1 MPYDLAKAV
10 GFSLPDREVAWNKRD
25 LLTYAVGVGAKS
37 DDFSYIYELD
47 PKFSALPTYPVV
59 LALKGAEQDVNL
71 FASRAKGSVHAPGI
85 PPMDP
90 NKMLHGSQSIEVL
103 KKLPLV
109 SGPGWKWTSR
119 YTGISENKSGIVIT
133 MENMLVD
140 PNGVPYARLYS
151 STFNLGAK
159 ANGTS
164 FTKVIASAPVAKAAP
179 KNRKPDWI
187 ITDQTSPEQA
197 ILFRLSG
204 DYNPLHVGETHPSP
218 YSPVL
223 TYRGVDP
230 SIGHAAGFGGVI
242 LHGLSTY
249 GFAAG
254 GLIKAIANND
264 PDALTLFGVRFTSPV
279 KPGDALETH
288 AWEIGPGPHGT
299 TEISF
304 ITKNVTTGK
313 ISLGS
318 GIAYIK
324 KSEKSK
330 L

>member
-1 MPYDLAKAV
+1 MSYNLAQAV

-25 LLTYAVGVGAKS
+25 LLTYAVGVGAKR
-37 DDFSYIYELD
+37 DDFAYIYELD

-59 LALKGAEQDVNL
+59 LALKGADQDVNL
-71 FASRAKGSVHAPGI
+71 FASRAKGSVQVPGI

-90 NKMLHGSQSIEVL
+90 NKMLHGSQSVEVL

-119 YTGISENKSGIVIT
+119 YTGISENKTGIVVT
-133 MENMLVD
+133 MENTLID

-159 ANGTS
+159 ANGTG
-164 FTKVIASAPVAKAAP
+164 FTKVIGSAPVAKAAP
-179 KNRKPDWI
+179 QNREPDWI
-187 ITDQTSPEQA
+187 IKDQTSPEQA

-204 DYNPLHVGETHPSP
+204 DYNPLHI
-218 YSPVL
+218 
-223 TYRGVDP
+223 DP

-249 GFAAG
+249 GFAAR

-279 KPGDALETH
+279 KPGDTLETH
-288 AWEIGPGPHGT
+288 AWEVGPGPNGT

-304 ITKNVTTGK
+304 ITKNITTGK
-313 ISLGS
+313 LSLGS

-324 KSEKSK
+324 KSGKSK